1 VPRLVVDGEDDGDV
15 DGCGGLAHGAEE
27 GYPSAAEHYAS
38 DLLDTPK
45 LFGVGFHKTG
55 TSSLGRA
62 LEQLGYRVGGPF
74 GVRDPAIAETAW
86 PEAERRLMTVDAVQ
100 DNPWPL
106 LYRELDE
113 AHPGSRFVLTVRP
126 TDEWWASVV
135 GHFGGRST
143 PMREWIYGEGN
154 GDPVGHEALYR
165 ERYERHNAEVTARFA
180 DRPEVLLVLRL
191 TEGEGWPELCGFLG
205 RPVPDVPFPRVNAAG
220 LLTTVV
226 NRSRDRARRLLRR

>member
-1 VPRLVVDGEDDGDV
+1 M
-15 DGCGGLAHGAEE
+15 
-27 GYPSAAEHYAS
+27 AEHYAS

-62 LEQLGYRVGGPF
+62 LEHLGYRVGGPF
-74 GVRDPAIAETAW
+74 GVRDPAIAQTAW
-86 PEAERRLMTVDAVQ
+86 PEAKRRLASVDAVQ

-106 LYRELDE
+106 LYRRLDE

-154 GDPVGHEALYR
+154 GDPVGHEGLYR

-180 DRPEVLLVLRL
+180 DRPGALLVLRL

-205 RPVPDVPFPRVNAAG
+205 RPVPDDPFPRVNAAG
-220 LLTTVV
+220 PLTSVV
-226 NRSRDRARRLLRR
+226 NRSRDRARRLLGR